1 MKQSEVEAAIGKGQL
16 VGNRYYYFDSEMAI
30 DYNDNNT
37 VEFIEFLGGIDGSLQ
52 PHIYGV
58 SAFGLPADDLVELLR
73 YMNDGK
79 LTIQS
84 RVIHIVF

>member
-37 VEFIEFLGGIDGSLQ
+37 VEFIEFLCGIDGSLQ

-73 YMNDGK
+73 
-79 LTIQS
+79 
-84 RVIHIVF
+84 